1 MTLMSTRDNGRD
13 ISCSKEKNIV
23 IYIIL
28 LPIDQDYMFSGI
40 LRYNVYA
47 IDYKS
52 GICYSCDDMRIFCHF
67 LP

>member
-13 ISCSKEKNIV
+13 ISCSKEKNIG
-23 IYIIL
+23 ICIIL
-28 LPIDQDYMFSGI
+28 LPIDQD

-47 IDYKS
+47 IGYKS